1 MKNKILK
8 LAKRLETFSLE
19 DIESIMGEGIEDALQ
34 ELVKD
39 GKLNL
44 VSGIYSYKTERNLPL
59 PFCFK
64 FHSQEKIEMIT
75 KCFCA
80 EVKSKQAS
88 FLLDIGNATMQ
99 NFYKHFRQM
108 IYERQLNA
116 LKTHFE
122 QKPKIAKMRRFYDIP
137 VYFYLYDGELFVVDK
152 PLKTKRKKLPHTKE
166 ESLRI
171 KVLYSRLRRSINHSQ
186 MKQNL
191 AQHVAEHVWKYK
203 KIYKN
208 LYYNQGCIGN
218 KTIESSKKQLLNVNP
233 PICPCLISKVSES
246 TSIK

>member
-8 LAKRLETFSLE
+8 LAKRLETFKLE
-19 DIESIMGEGIEDALQ
+19 DIESITGEGIEDVLQ
-34 ELVKD
+34 ELVE
-39 GKLNL
+39 GGQLNL
-44 VSGIYSYKTERNLPL
+44 VGGIYSYKTKQNLPL

-64 FHSQEKIEMIT
+64 FHLQEKIEMIT

-80 EVKSKQAS
+80 GVKSKQAS
-88 FLLDIGNATMQ
+88 FLLDIGDATMQ

-108 IYERQLNA
+108 IYERQLNT

-152 PLKTKRKKLPHTKE
+152 PLKTKRKKLPHTNE

-191 AQHVAEHVWKYK
+191 EQHVAEHIWRYNKLYK
-203 KIYKN
+203 ALFISLGKINY
-208 LYYNQGCIGN
+208 
-218 KTIESSKKQLLNVNP
+218 S
-233 PICPCLISKVSES
+233 
-246 TSIK
+246 

>member
-1 MKNKILK
+1 MKDKILK
-8 LAKRLETFSLE
+8 LAKRLETFRLE
-19 DIESIMGEGIEDALQ
+19 DVESIMGEGVKDILQ
-34 ELVKD
+34 ELVED
-39 GKLNL
+39 GHLNL
-44 VSGIYSYKTERNLPL
+44 VGEIYSYKAEQKSPL

-80 EVKSKQAS
+80 GVKSKQAS
-88 FLLDIGNATMQ
+88 FLLDIGDATMQ

-108 IYERQLNA
+108 LYEGQLNA

-137 VYFYLYDGELFVVDK
+137 VYFYLYDGELFVADK

-191 AQHVAEHVWKYK
+191 AQHVAEHIWRYGKQYL
-203 KIYKN
+203 N
-208 LYYNQGCIGN
+208 LFSVIFREFYSF
-218 KTIESSKKQLLNVNP
+218 T
-233 PICPCLISKVSES
+233 
-246 TSIK
+246 

>member
-8 LAKRLETFSLE
+8 LAKRLDNFRLE
-19 DIESIMGEGIEDALQ
+19 DIESIMGDGIEDVLQ

-39 GKLNL
+39 RQLNL
-44 VSGIYSYKTERNLPL
+44 VGETYSYKAEQNLPL

-80 EVKSKQAS
+80 GVKSKQAS
-88 FLLDIGNATMQ
+88 FLLDIGDATMQ

-108 IYERQLNA
+108 IFEQQLNA

-122 QKPKIAKMRRFYDIP
+122 QNPKIAKMQRFYDIP
-137 VYFYLYDGELFVVDK
+137 VYFYLYDKELFVVDK

-171 KVLYSRLRRSINHSQ
+171 KVLYSRLRRSINHSK

-191 AQHVAEHVWKYK
+191 AQHIAEHIWRYEKSFLT
-203 KIYKN
+203 IY
-208 LYYNQGCIGN
+208 LCF
-218 KTIESSKKQLLNVNP
+218 SK
-233 PICPCLISKVSES
+233 
-246 TSIK
+246 

>member
-1 MKNKILK
+1 MKDKILK
-8 LAKRLETFSLE
+8 LAKRLDKFTLE
-19 DIESIMGEGIEDALQ
+19 DIEPIMGEDD
-34 ELVKD
+34 VKD
-39 GKLNL
+39 ILQGL
-44 VSGIYSYKTERNLPL
+44 VEDGRLDFNGEIYSYKEPVKHLPL

-75 KCFCA
+75 KCFCTG
-80 EVKSKQAS
+80 VKSKQAS
-88 FLLDIGNATMQ
+88 FLLDIADATMQ

-122 QKPKIAKMRRFYDIP
+122 QNPKIAKMRRFYDIS
-137 VYFYLYDGELFVVDK
+137 VYFYLYDGKLFVADK

-191 AQHVAEHVWKYK
+191 AQHVAEHVWRYG
-203 KIYKN
+203 ISN
-208 LYYNQGCIGN
+208 M
-218 KTIESSKKQLLNVNP
+218 QLF
-233 PICPCLISKVSES
+233 IKLIQ
-246 TSIK
+246 

>member
-1 MKNKILK
+1 M
-8 LAKRLETFSLE
+8 
-19 DIESIMGEGIEDALQ
+19 Q
-34 ELVKD
+34 ELVED
-39 GKLNL
+39 GQLNL
-44 VSGIYSYKTERNLPL
+44 VGEIYSYKAEQNLPL

-80 EVKSKQAS
+80 RVKSKQAS
-88 FLLDIGNATMQ
+88 FLLDIGDATMQ

-122 QKPKIAKMRRFYDIP
+122 QEPKIAKMRKFYDIP
-137 VYFYLYDGELFVVDK
+137 VYFYLYDNELYVTDK

-191 AQHVAEHVWKYK
+191 AQHVAEHIWRYR
-203 KIYKN
+203 KN
-208 LYYNQGCIGN
+208 LITYFKEFYFCAIF
-218 KTIESSKKQLLNVNP
+218 
-233 PICPCLISKVSES
+233 
-246 TSIK
+246 

>member
-8 LAKRLETFSLE
+8 LAKRLKTFKLE
-19 DIESIMGEGIEDALQ
+19 DIESITGEGIEDILQ
-34 ELVKD
+34 ELVE
-39 GKLNL
+39 GGQLNL
-44 VSGIYSYKTERNLPL
+44 VGEIYSYREPIKHLPL

-75 KCFCA
+75 ECFCA
-80 EVKSKQAS
+80 GVKSSKQAS
-88 FLLDIGNATMQ
+88 FLLDIADATVQ

-108 IYERQLNA
+108 IFERQLNA

-122 QKPKIAKMRRFYDIP
+122 REPRIPKMRRFYDIP
-137 VYFYLYDGELFVVDK
+137 VYFYLYDDDLFVVDK

-171 KVLYSRLRRSINHSQ
+171 KVFYSRLRRSINHSQ

-191 AQHVAEHVWKYK
+191 AQHVAEHIWRYG
-203 KIYKN
+203 N
-208 LYYNQGCIGN
+208 LFEYLINQ
-218 KTIESSKKQLLNVNP
+218 
-233 PICPCLISKVSES
+233 ISQ
-246 TSIK
+246 

>member
-8 LAKRLETFSLE
+8 LAKRLETFKLE
-19 DIESIMGEGIEDALQ
+19 DVESIIGEGIEDVLQ
-34 ELVKD
+34 ELVED
-39 GKLNL
+39 RQLNL
-44 VSGIYSYKTERNLPL
+44 VGEIYSYKAEQNLQL

-80 EVKSKQAS
+80 GVKSKQAS
-88 FLLDIGNATMQ
+88 FLLDIADATVQ

-108 IYERQLNA
+108 IYERQLNT

-122 QKPKIAKMRRFYDIP
+122 HEPKIPKMRKFYDIP
-137 VYFYLYDGELFVVDK
+137 VYFYLYDDELFVVDK
-152 PLKTKRKKLPHTKE
+152 PLKTKRKKLPHTKQ

-191 AQHVAEHVWKYK
+191 AQHLAEHIWRYRKCYTD
-203 KIYKN
+203 IFLCLN
-208 LYYNQGCIGN
+208 YNQ
-218 KTIESSKKQLLNVNP
+218 
-233 PICPCLISKVSES
+233 
-246 TSIK
+246 

>member
-8 LAKRLETFSLE
+8 LAKRLETFKLE
-19 DIESIMGEGIEDALQ
+19 DVESIIGEGIEDILQ
-34 ELVKD
+34 ELVED
-39 GKLNL
+39 RQLNL
-44 VSGIYSYKTERNLPL
+44 VGEIYSYKAEQNLQL

-80 EVKSKQAS
+80 GGKSKQAS
-88 FLLDIGNATMQ
+88 FLLDIADATVQ
-99 NFYKHFRQM
+99 NYFRQM
-108 IYERQLNA
+108 IYERQLNT

-122 QKPKIAKMRRFYDIP
+122 HEPKIPKMRKFYDIP
-137 VYFYLYDGELFVVDK
+137 VYFYLYDDELFVVDK
-152 PLKTKRKKLPHTKE
+152 PLKTKRKKLPHTKQ

-191 AQHVAEHVWKYK
+191 AQHVAEHIWRYGRG
-203 KIYKN
+203 
-208 LYYNQGCIGN
+208 L
-218 KTIESSKKQLLNVNP
+218 IELFIRFMSVNYHV
-233 PICPCLISKVSES
+233 I
-246 TSIK
+246 

>member
-8 LAKRLETFSLE
+8 LAKRLETFKLE
-19 DIESIMGEGIEDALQ
+19 DVESIMGEGVEDVLQ

-44 VSGIYSYKTERNLPL
+44 VGEIYSYKAEQNLPL

-80 EVKSKQAS
+80 GVRSKQAS
-88 FLLDIGNATMQ
+88 FLLDIGDATMQ

-122 QKPKIAKMRRFYDIP
+122 REPKIPKMRRFYDIP
-137 VYFYLYDGELFVVDK
+137 VYFYLYDDEFFVVDK
-152 PLKTKRKKLPHTKE
+152 PLKTKRKKLPHTKQ

-171 KVLYSRLRRSINHSQ
+171 KVLYSRLRRSIDHSQ

-191 AQHVAEHVWKYK
+191 AQHVAEHIWRHE
-203 KIYKN
+203 N
-208 LYYNQGCIGN
+208 EYYELF
-218 KTIESSKKQLLNVNP
+218 KSLAE
-233 PICPCLISKVSES
+233 
-246 TSIK
+246 

>member
-8 LAKRLETFSLE
+8 LAKRLETFKLE

-39 GKLNL
+39 RQLNL
-44 VSGIYSYKTERNLPL
+44 VSGIYSYKAERNLPL

-80 EVKSKQAS
+80 GVKSKQAS
-88 FLLDIGNATMQ
+88 FLLDIGDATMQ

-122 QKPKIAKMRRFYDIP
+122 QEPKIAKMRKFYDIP
-137 VYFYLYDGELFVVDK
+137 VYFYLYGYELFVVDK
-152 PLKTKRKKLPHTKE
+152 PLKTKQKKLPHTKE

-171 KVLYSRLRRSINHSQ
+171 KVLYSRLRRSINHSK
-186 MKQNL
+186 MKQNMV
-191 AQHVAEHVWKYK
+191 QHVAEHIWMYGKQYW
-203 KIYKN
+203 N
-208 LYYNQGCIGN
+208 LFSVIFREFYSF
-218 KTIESSKKQLLNVNP
+218 T
-233 PICPCLISKVSES
+233 
-246 TSIK
+246 

>member
-8 LAKRLETFSLE
+8 LAKRLDKFRLE
-19 DIESIMGEGIEDALQ
+19 DIEGILGENGVEVILR
-34 ELVKD
+34 ELVAD
-39 GKLNL
+39 GRLDL
-44 VSGIYSYKTERNLPL
+44 VGEIYSYREPIKHLPL

-80 EVKSKQAS
+80 RVKSKQAS
-88 FLLDIGNATMQ
+88 FLLDIGDATMQ

-122 QKPKIAKMRRFYDIP
+122 QKSKITKMRSFYDIP
-137 VYFYLYDGELFVVDK
+137 AYFYLYDGKLFVTDK

-171 KVLYSRLRRSINHSQ
+171 KVLYSRLRRSINHFQ

-191 AQHVAEHVWKYK
+191 AQHVAEHIWRYGRG
-203 KIYKN
+203 
-208 LYYNQGCIGN
+208 L
-218 KTIESSKKQLLNVNP
+218 IELFIRFMSVNYHV
-233 PICPCLISKVSES
+233 I
-246 TSIK
+246 

>member
-8 LAKRLETFSLE
+8 LAKRLETFRLE
-19 DIESIMGEGIEDALQ
+19 DIESIMGEGIEDVLQ
-34 ELVKD
+34 ELVED
-39 GKLNL
+39 RQLNL
-44 VSGIYSYKTERNLPL
+44 VGEIYSYKAERNLPL

-80 EVKSKQAS
+80 GVKSKQAN
-88 FLLDIGNATMQ
+88 FLLDIGDATMQ

-122 QKPKIAKMRRFYDIP
+122 QKPKIAKMRKFYDIP
-137 VYFYLYDGELFVVDK
+137 VYFYLYNDELFVADK
-152 PLKTKRKKLPHTKE
+152 PLKTKRKKLPHTKQ
-166 ESLRI
+166 ESFRI

-191 AQHVAEHVWKYK
+191 AHHVAEHMFKYDK
-203 KIYKN
+203 
-208 LYYNQGCIGN
+208 YYND
-218 KTIESSKKQLLNVNP
+218 
-233 PICPCLISKVSES
+233 ICLQLISSMN
-246 TSIK
+246 

>member
-1 MKNKILK
+1 MKDKILK
-8 LAKRLETFSLE
+8 LAKRLDKFRLE
-19 DIESIMGEGIEDALQ
+19 DIEAILNEDGINEILQ
-34 ELVKD
+34 ELVTD
-39 GKLNL
+39 GRLDL
-44 VSGIYSYKTERNLPL
+44 VGEIYSYREPVKHLPL

-64 FHSQEKIEMIT
+64 FHSQEKIKMIT

-80 EVKSKQAS
+80 GVKSKQAS
-88 FLLDIGNATMQ
+88 FLLDIGDATMQ

-191 AQHVAEHVWKYK
+191 AQHVAEHIWRYGKD
-203 KIYKN
+203 
-208 LYYNQGCIGN
+208 YN
-218 KTIESSKKQLLNVNP
+218 ES
-233 PICPCLISKVSES
+233 ICDFSAISCNILS
-246 TSIK
+246 

>member
-8 LAKRLETFSLE
+8 LAKRLETFKLE
-19 DIESIMGEGIEDALQ
+19 DIESIMGDGIEDGLQ

-39 GKLNL
+39 GQLNL
-44 VSGIYSYKTERNLPL
+44 VGGIYSYKAEQKLPL

-75 KCFCA
+75 KCFCVG
-80 EVKSKQAS
+80 VKSKQAS
-88 FLLDIGNATMQ
+88 FLLDIGDATMQ

-108 IYERQLNA
+108 IYERQLNT

-137 VYFYLYDGELFVVDK
+137 VYFYLYDSELFVVDK
-152 PLKTKRKKLPHTKE
+152 PLKTRHNKLPHTKE

-191 AQHVAEHVWKYK
+191 AQHVAEHMFKYDK
-203 KIYKN
+203 S
-208 LYYNQGCIGN
+208 YNG
-218 KTIESSKKQLLNVNP
+218 
-233 PICPCLISKVSES
+233 ICLQLIS
-246 TSIK
+246 SINLDM

>member
-1 MKNKILK
+1 MKDKILK
-8 LAKRLETFSLE
+8 LAKRLETFKLE
-19 DIESIMGEGIEDALQ
+19 DIESIMGDGIEGVLQ

-39 GKLNL
+39 GQLNL
-44 VSGIYSYKTERNLPL
+44 VGGIYSYKAERNLSL

-64 FHSQEKIEMIT
+64 FHSQDIIEMIT

-80 EVKSKQAS
+80 GVKSKQAS

-108 IYERQLNA
+108 IYERQLDA

-137 VYFYLYDGELFVVDK
+137 VYFYLYKDELFVADK
-152 PLKTKRKKLPHTKE
+152 QLKTKRKKLPHTKE

-191 AQHVAEHVWKYK
+191 AHHVAEHIWKYGNRLEDA
-203 KIYKN
+203 YNN
-208 LYYNQGCIGN
+208 LFHI
-218 KTIESSKKQLLNVNP
+218 IL
-233 PICPCLISKVSES
+233 
-246 TSIK
+246 

>member
-1 MKNKILK
+1 MKDKILK
-8 LAKRLETFSLE
+8 LAKRLDKFRFE
-19 DIESIMGEGIEDALQ
+19 DIEPILNCEGVSEVLQ
-34 ELVKD
+34 ELVSE
-39 GKLNL
+39 GRLNFN
-44 VSGIYSYKTERNLPL
+44 SNIYSYKEPVKHLTL

-80 EVKSKQAS
+80 GVKSKQTS
-88 FLLDIGNATMQ
+88 FLLDIADATVQ

-122 QKPKIAKMRRFYDIP
+122 RKPKTPKMRKFFDIS
-137 VYFYLYDGELFVVDK
+137 VYFYLYDDELFVVDK
-152 PLKTKRKKLPHTKE
+152 PLKTKLKKLPHTKQ

-171 KVLYSRLRRSINHSQ
+171 KVLYSRLRRSINHSK

-191 AQHVAEHVWKYK
+191 AQHVAEHVWKYE
-203 KIYKN
+203 N
-208 LYYNQGCIGN
+208 EYYTLF
-218 KTIESSKKQLLNVNP
+218 KSLVE
-233 PICPCLISKVSES
+233 
-246 TSIK
+246 

>member
-8 LAKRLETFSLE
+8 LAKRLETFRLE
-19 DIESIMGEGIEDALQ
+19 DVESIMGEGIEDVLQ
-34 ELVKD
+34 ELVED
-39 GKLNL
+39 GQLNL
-44 VSGIYSYKTERNLPL
+44 VGEIYSYKAERNLPL

-80 EVKSKQAS
+80 GVKSKQAS
-88 FLLDIGNATMQ
+88 FLLDIGDATMQ

-122 QKPKIAKMRRFYDIP
+122 QKPKTAKMRRFYDIP

-171 KVLYSRLRRSINHSQ
+171 KVLYSRLRRSIKHSQ

-191 AQHVAEHVWKYK
+191 AHHVAEHIFRYRK
-203 KIYKN
+203 KLTTYFEKF
-208 LYYNQGCIGN
+208 YFHA
-218 KTIESSKKQLLNVNP
+218 TF
-233 PICPCLISKVSES
+233 
-246 TSIK
+246 

>member
-8 LAKRLETFSLE
+8 LAKRLETFRIE
-19 DIESIMGEGIEDALQ
+19 DIESIMGDGIEDVLQ
-34 ELVKD
+34 ELVKE
-39 GKLNL
+39 GQLKL
-44 VSGIYSYKTERNLPL
+44 VGGIYSYKAEQKSPL

-80 EVKSKQAS
+80 GVKSKQAS
-88 FLLDIGNATMQ
+88 FLLDIGDATMQ

-108 IYERQLNA
+108 IYERQLNT

-122 QKPKIAKMRRFYDIP
+122 QKPKTAKMRRFFDIP
-137 VYFYLYDGELFVVDK
+137 VYFYLYDDELFVVDK
-152 PLKTKRKKLPHTKE
+152 PLKTKRKKFPHTKE

-171 KVLYSRLRRSINHSQ
+171 KVFYSRLRRSINHSQ

-191 AQHVAEHVWKYK
+191 AQHVAEHIWNYEKDSELLFFD
-203 KIYKN
+203 IYA
-208 LYYNQGCIGN
+208 
-218 KTIESSKKQLLNVNP
+218 
-233 PICPCLISKVSES
+233 
-246 TSIK
+246 SIFKG

>member
-19 DIESIMGEGIEDALQ
+19 DVESIMGEGIEDALQ

-64 FHSQEKIEMIT
+64 FHSQKKIEMIT

-80 EVKSKQAS
+80 GVKSKQAS
-88 FLLDIGNATMQ
+88 FLLDIGDATMQ

-137 VYFYLYDGELFVVDK
+137 VYFYLYDKELFVVDK

-171 KVLYSRLRRSINHSQ
+171 KVLYSRLRRSINHSK

-191 AQHVAEHVWKYK
+191 AHHVAEHIWRYGKSN
-203 KIYKN
+203 I
-208 LYYNQGCIGN
+208 
-218 KTIESSKKQLLNVNP
+218 QLF
-233 PICPCLISKVSES
+233 IKLIQ
-246 TSIK
+246 

>member
-8 LAKRLETFSLE
+8 LAKRFETFRIE
-19 DIESIMGEGIEDALQ
+19 DIESIMGDGIEDVLQ
-34 ELVKD
+34 ELVKE
-39 GKLNL
+39 GQLKL
-44 VSGIYSYKTERNLPL
+44 VGGIYSYKAEQKSPL

-80 EVKSKQAS
+80 GVKSKQAS
-88 FLLDIGNATMQ
+88 FLLDVGDATMQ

-108 IYERQLNA
+108 IYERQLNT

-122 QKPKIAKMRRFYDIP
+122 QKPKTAKMRRFYDIP
-137 VYFYLYDGELFVVDK
+137 VYFYLYNNELFVADK

-191 AQHVAEHVWKYK
+191 AQHVAEHILRVK
-203 KIYKN
+203 KNYFI
-208 LYYNQGCIGN
+208 QIGLFV
-218 KTIESSKKQLLNVNP
+218 KF
-233 PICPCLISKVSES
+233 
-246 TSIK
+246 

>member
-8 LAKRLETFSLE
+8 LAKRLETFRLE
-19 DIESIMGEGIEDALQ
+19 DIESIMGEGINDVLQ
-34 ELVKD
+34 ELVND
-39 GKLNL
+39 GQLNF
-44 VSGIYSYKTERNLPL
+44 VGGIYSYKAERNSPL

-64 FHSQEKIEMIT
+64 FHSQEKIELIS

-80 EVKSKQAS
+80 GVKSKQAS
-88 FLLDIGNATMQ
+88 FLLDIGDATMQ

-122 QKPKIAKMRRFYDIP
+122 QKPKTAKMRRFYDIP
-137 VYFYLYDGELFVVDK
+137 VYFYLYDGELFVGDK

-171 KVLYSRLRRSINHSQ
+171 KVFYSRLRRSINHSK

-191 AQHVAEHVWKYK
+191 AQHVAEHVWRYNKLYK
-203 KIYKN
+203 ELFIFLGKINY
-208 LYYNQGCIGN
+208 
-218 KTIESSKKQLLNVNP
+218 S
-233 PICPCLISKVSES
+233 
-246 TSIK
+246 

>member
-8 LAKRLETFSLE
+8 LAKRLETFRLE
-19 DIESIMGEGIEDALQ
+19 DIESIMGEGGKDVLQ

-39 GKLNL
+39 GQLNL
-44 VSGIYSYKTERNLPL
+44 VGEIYSYKVEQNLPL

-80 EVKSKQAS
+80 GVKSKQAS
-88 FLLDIGNATMQ
+88 FLLDIGDATMQ
-99 NFYKHFRQM
+99 NFYKHFRQR

-116 LKTHFE
+116 FKTHFE
-122 QKPKIAKMRRFYDIP
+122 QKPKTAKMRRFYDIP
-137 VYFYLYDGELFVVDK
+137 VYFYLYNDELFVVDK
-152 PLKTKRKKLPHTKE
+152 PLKTKRKKFSHTKE

-171 KVLYSRLRRSINHSQ
+171 KVLDSRLRRSINHSQ

-191 AQHVAEHVWKYK
+191 AQHVAEHIWRYGKDF
-203 KIYKN
+203 
-208 LYYNQGCIGN
+208 
-218 KTIESSKKQLLNVNP
+218 KQLFNTD
-233 PICPCLISKVSES
+233 IYVS
-246 TSIK
+246 IF

>member
-8 LAKRLETFSLE
+8 LAKRLETFRLE
-19 DIESIMGEGIEDALQ
+19 DVESIMGEGVKDVLQ
-34 ELVKD
+34 ELVED
-39 GKLNL
+39 GQLNS
-44 VSGIYSYKTERNLPL
+44 VGKIYSYKAERNLPL

-80 EVKSKQAS
+80 GVKSKQAS
-88 FLLDIGNATMQ
+88 FLLDVADATVQ
-99 NFYKHFRQM
+99 NFYKCFRQM
-108 IYERQLNA
+108 IFERQLNT

-122 QKPKIAKMRRFYDIP
+122 REPKIPKMRKFYDIP

-152 PLKTKRKKLPHTKE
+152 PLKTKRKKLPHTKQ

-191 AQHVAEHVWKYK
+191 AQHIAEHIWKFNQELMYL
-203 KIYKN
+203 YSLLVKN
-208 LYYNQGCIGN
+208 
-218 KTIESSKKQLLNVNP
+218 
-233 PICPCLISKVSES
+233 
-246 TSIK
+246 

>member
-8 LAKRLETFSLE
+8 LAKRLKTFKLE
-19 DIESIMGEGIEDALQ
+19 DIESITGEGIEDILQ
-34 ELVKD
+34 ELVE
-39 GKLNL
+39 GGQLNL
-44 VSGIYSYKTERNLPL
+44 VGEIYSYREPIKHLPL

-80 EVKSKQAS
+80 GVKSKQAS
-88 FLLDIGNATMQ
+88 FLLDIADATVQ

-108 IYERQLNA
+108 IFERQLNA

-122 QKPKIAKMRRFYDIP
+122 REPRIPKMRRFYDIP
-137 VYFYLYDGELFVVDK
+137 VYFYLYDDDLFVVDK

-171 KVLYSRLRRSINHSQ
+171 KFLYSRLRRSINHSQ

-191 AQHVAEHVWKYK
+191 AQHIAEHIWRYG
-203 KIYKN
+203 N
-208 LYYNQGCIGN
+208 LFEYLINQ
-218 KTIESSKKQLLNVNP
+218 
-233 PICPCLISKVSES
+233 ISQ
-246 TSIK
+246 

>member
-1 MKNKILK
+1 MKDKILK
-8 LAKRLETFSLE
+8 LAKRLETFRLE
-19 DIESIMGEGIEDALQ
+19 DVESIMGEGVKDILQ
-34 ELVKD
+34 ELVED
-39 GKLNL
+39 GQLNL
-44 VSGIYSYKTERNLPL
+44 VGEIYSYKAERSLPL

-80 EVKSKQAS
+80 GVKSKQAS
-88 FLLDIGNATMQ
+88 FLLDIGDATMQ

-108 IYERQLNA
+108 LYEGQLNA

-122 QKPKIAKMRRFYDIP
+122 QKPKITKMRRFYDIP

-186 MKQNL
+186 MKQKL
-191 AQHVAEHVWKYK
+191 AQHVAEHIWRYDK
-203 KIYKN
+203 
-208 LYYNQGCIGN
+208 YYN
-218 KTIESSKKQLLNVNP
+218 EL
-233 PICPCLISKVSES
+233 
-246 TSIK
+246 SII

>member
-8 LAKRLETFSLE
+8 LAKRLETFRLE
-19 DIESIMGEGIEDALQ
+19 DIESIMGDGIEGVLQ
-34 ELVKD
+34 ELVED
-39 GKLNL
+39 GQLNL
-44 VSGIYSYKTERNLPL
+44 VGGIYSYKTKQNLPL

-80 EVKSKQAS
+80 GVKSKQAS
-88 FLLDIGNATMQ
+88 FLLDIADATVQ

-108 IYERQLNA
+108 IFERQLNT

-122 QKPKIAKMRRFYDIP
+122 REPKIPKMRKFYEIP
-137 VYFYLYDGELFVVDK
+137 IYFYLYDDELFVVDK
-152 PLKTKRKKLPHTKE
+152 PLKTKRKKLPHTKQ

-171 KVLYSRLRRSINHSQ
+171 KVLYSRLRRSISHSQ

-191 AQHVAEHVWKYK
+191 AQHVAEHIWRYE
-203 KIYKN
+203 
-208 LYYNQGCIGN
+208 
-218 KTIESSKKQLLNVNP
+218 KTYTKLLQ
-233 PICPCLISKVSES
+233 II
-246 TSIK
+246 